1 MTFHQDIDTIRAGM
15 AGHGTTEGAGDTREG
30 RRVVDALATQFN
42 THIGPSVICLP
53 MADSARDAVHGS
65 GDLPDACVSQ

>member
-1 MTFHQDIDTIRAGM
+1 MTFHQDIDAIRAGM
-15 AGHGTTEGAGDTREG
+15 TGHGSTEGAGDAREG
-30 RRVVDALATQFN
+30 WRVVDALAKQFN

-53 MADSARDAVHGS
+53 MGDSARGAVHGS